1 MVKNITLSADDSLI
15 QLARRRASAEN
26 MTLNELFRRWL
37 EQYVAQ
43 TMAPDQYVALMDR
56 LDHVQAERKFSREE
70 MNERR

>member
-26 MTLNELFRRWL
+26 VTLNELFRRWL

-43 TMAPDQYVALMDR
+43 TMAPDQYMALMDR

>member
-1 MVKNITLSADDSLI
+1 MTTNITFSADDALI
-15 QLARRRASAEN
+15 RQARRRASAEN

-43 TMAPDQYVALMDR
+43 SMAADQYLALMDR
-56 LDHVQAERKFSREE
+56 LGHVQAGRPFSREE